1 MKHQIVAKM
10 SHRPSSRLEVPTFDN
25 TIEGYK
31 EFRKRCLL
39 YQARMKLE
47 GNEKVVALSILG
59 QLNGI
64 AWDCCE
70 SLADKPDAMDQ
81 PDSLARI
88 LEILDARFK
97 VHKATELPEVFEEYF
112 YKGNRRAKE
121 TLFEYIQRI
130 RLSTRK
136 VKEFDIELPDPVQG
150 WFLLRRAGLT
160 EEQKTLI
167 MSQVGKDLSFE
178 KVSQA
183 LQTTLGQQQTKTT
196 GRDAYFQHDDYVEHD
211 AYQPYT
217 TSEWYGDDG
226 WEEHDDVYYQDY
238 DDEQEPEY
246 EDEEWYEEGDPDDG
260 ASYYYHPPSTED
272 VLDVD
277 EYDDVYTN
285 YVEARKR
292 LNDLKLA
299 RGFYPIVALGPE
311 FGSRSVS
318 STGKGT
324 KSRRGKGK
332 GKTRPTKG
340 KGKTKSTTRSAP
352 SSRMGL

>member
-1 MKHQIVAKM
+1 MRLRALAPHSTQVKHQVVAKM

-167 MSQVGKDLSFE
+167 MSQVGKDLSFD

-196 GRDAYFQHDDYVEHD
+196 GRVAYFQHDDHVEHD
-211 AYQPYT
+211 IFQPY
-217 TSEWYGDDG
+217 
-226 WEEHDDVYYQDY
+226 
-238 DDEQEPEY
+238 
-246 EDEEWYEEGDPDDG
+246 
-260 ASYYYHPPSTED
+260 AI
-272 VLDVD
+272 L
-277 EYDDVYTN
+277 
-285 YVEARKR
+285 
-292 LNDLKLA
+292 
-299 RGFYPIVALGPE
+299 YPINQLN
-311 FGSRSVS
+311 
-318 STGKGT
+318 
-324 KSRRGKGK
+324 
-332 GKTRPTKG
+332 
-340 KGKTKSTTRSAP
+340 
-352 SSRMGL
+352 